1 MVGVDAG
8 RVVASVSDDEVFAYR
23 PVKQDVRESVRPYL
37 LLVVGKVSVAKRT
50 LLASVVPAYVLRPH
64 FHSGE
69 KPCYI
74 IQINGPWSMCHGI
87 TNFC

>member
-8 RVVASVSDDEVFAYR
+8 RVVASVSDDEVFSNLSM
-23 PVKQDVRESVRPYL
+23 KQDIRESVRPYL
-37 LLVVGKVSVAKRT
+37 LFVVGKVSVAKRT
-50 LLASVVPAYVLRPH
+50 LLASVIPAYVLRPH

-74 IQINGPWSMCHGI
+74 IQINGP
-87 TNFC
+87 

>member
-8 RVVASVSDDEVFAYR
+8 RVVAAVSDDEVFAYLS
-23 PVKQDVRESVRPYL
+23 VKQDVRESVRPYL
-37 LLVVGKVSVAKRT
+37 LFVVGKVSVAKRT
-50 LLASVVPAYVLRPH
+50 LLASVVPADVLWSY
-64 FHSGE
+64 FHTGE

-74 IQINGPWSMCHGI
+74 IEINGPWSMCHGI

>member
-1 MVGVDAG
+1 
-8 RVVASVSDDEVFAYR
+8 
-23 PVKQDVRESVRPYL
+23 
-37 LLVVGKVSVAKRT
+37 
-50 LLASVVPAYVLRPH
+50 LRPH

>member
-8 RVVASVSDDEVFAYR
+8 RVVASVSDDEVFSNLSM
-23 PVKQDVRESVRPYL
+23 KQDIRESVRPYL
-37 LLVVGKVSVAKRT
+37 LFVVGKVSITEWT

>member
-8 RVVASVSDDEVFAYR
+8 RIVASVSDDEVFTYLSM
-23 PVKQDVRESVRPYL
+23 KQDVRESVRPYL
-37 LLVVGKVSVAKRT
+37 LFVVGKVSVAKRT
-50 LLASVVPAYVLRPH
+50 LLPSVVPAYVLRPH

-74 IQINGPWSMCHGI
+74 IQINGP
-87 TNFC
+87 

>member
-8 RVVASVSDDEVFAYR
+8 RVVASVSDDEVFSNLSM
-23 PVKQDVRESVRPYL
+23 KQDIRESVRPYL
-37 LLVVGKVSVAKRT
+37 LFVVGKVSITEWT

-74 IQINGPWSMCHGI
+74 IQINGP
-87 TNFC
+87 